1 MYIKVEEIV
10 RDVIIEEG
18 KSNEH
23 DFLRYFKIAL
33 NGLKELHFDVG
44 GNIKTVELV
53 VNPSTLT
60 VDLPNDYINY
70 TKIAIHGNDG
80 DLHPLGLRN
89 EKSLLNVSSNTTA
102 VADDETDPTY
112 YEYSQEYGM
121 GGGNNAN
128 GYYRVD
134 GENGTIQ
141 LTSSLGGNKIILEYI
156 SSSAI
161 HSNNNA
167 VVIHEF
173 CADALRSYIYWKS
186 IQKKR
191 NIAPGDKAG
200 AKSEYYN
207 GKRLARARMLNFTKQ
222 EALQTIRKPFK
233 QAPKI

>member
-18 KSNEH
+18 KSSEN
-23 DFLRYFKIAL
+23 DFLRYFKLAL

-44 GNIKTVELV
+44 GNIRSVELI
-53 VNPSTLT
+53 VNPATLT

-70 TKIAIHGNDG
+70 TKIAIHGTDG

-89 EKSLLNVSSNTTA
+89 EKSLLDVTSNSTLVS
-102 VADDETDPTY
+102 DDDRNPTY
-112 YEYSQEYGM
+112 YEYTQEYGV

-128 GYYRVD
+128 GYYRID
-134 GENGTIQ
+134 SQNGTIQ
-141 LTSSLGGNKIILEYI
+141 FTSSLGGNKIILEYI

-161 HSNNNA
+161 HTNNNN

-173 CADALRSYIYWKS
+173 CADALRAYIYFKS
-186 IQKKR
+186 IQRKR
-191 NIAPGDKAG
+191 NVPPGDKSA
-200 AKSEYYN
+200 AKSDYYN
-207 GKRLARARMLNFTKQ
+207 SKRLARARMLSFNKQ
-222 EALQTIRKPFK
+222 EALQTTRKPFK